1 MAKLTDR
8 QKLNIVAKWNTGNY
22 TKTELAKQ
30 YKVNEKVI
38 RELVG
43 KEKPINAEIVEAQTK
58 LELFKKSEKSPTEIQ
73 AINNAVAENLKVY
86 QDKEKLRKNVFE
98 AQLEV
103 LAEVR
108 NAIKNKRPV
117 EKLNTGGGTQEL
129 VEVEYGSSD
138 YKNFAETIDKI
149 GITLEVAPRHANIK
163 IDNTNANQVTAPTQ
177 INIVRDN

>member
-1 MAKLTDR
+1 M
-8 QKLNIVAKWNTGNY
+8 
-22 TKTELAKQ
+22 
-30 YKVNEKVI
+30 
-38 RELVG
+38 
-43 KEKPINAEIVEAQTK
+43 
-58 LELFKKSEKSPTEIQ
+58 
-73 AINNAVAENLKVY
+73 Y

-149 GITLEVAPRHANIK
+149 GITLEVAPRHANTTIN
-163 IDNTNANQVTAPTQ
+163 NTNENQQ
-177 INIVRDN
+177 NNEIIVEIE